1 MEMQKALRPVSIGLL
16 LGFISLLF
24 GISWA
29 MYITV
34 NRDRIQTAL
43 AGRARAALADKF
55 VMSGSSA
62 QSHDMHGMKGMGDMK
77 DMEGGKSAE
86 GAGVKDVANQNP
98 DNGSEDSTLD
108 EARERLTKG
117 HLHAMGLGTITLVVS
132 FLIAFLGAPPRIK
145 TLASA
150 GIGVGG
156 LFYPLAWIIMGYRT
170 PVLGAEAAAQS
181 VLPITAFSILLVLA
195 GIIITIFYLLRAVIT
210 GE

>member
-1 MEMQKALRPVSIGLL
+1 MQKALRPVSIGLL

-34 NRDRIQTAL
+34 NHDRIQTTL
-43 AGRARAALADKF
+43 AGRARVALADKF
-55 VMSGSSA
+55 VMSSSA
-62 QSHDMHGMKGMGDMK
+62 HSHDVQNMKNMGDMK
-77 DMEGGKSAE
+77 DMPQSSE
-86 GAGVKDVANQNP
+86 GAGAKDVMDQKP
-98 DNGSEDSTLD
+98 GNGGEDSSVD
-108 EARERLTKG
+108 EAWERLRKG

-156 LFYPLAWIIMGYRT
+156 LFYPMAWIIMGYRT
-170 PVLGAEAAAQS
+170 PVLGAEAAAES
-181 VLPITAFSILLVLA
+181 VLPITAFSMLLVLA